1 LHEYLGAYHTTH
13 RGWRYYSTTTTTT
26 TTQESRLQQT
36 TACHFRYLPA
46 GSWFPT
52 ISFFP
57 AAILVELRGSW
68 SNDCYIPLLYLLL
81 FLCIRLRDL
90 MYLSTYYQ
98 IAGTVSSKN
107 MQDLVHAPPSPSS
120 HPHQSESR
128 NDRGGLNFPRPNLTA
143 EPGTI

>member
-1 LHEYLGAYHTTH
+1 MVSNHFFLSGCHIGGAAGFVEQRLLH
-13 RGWRYYSTTTTTT
+13 
-26 TTQESRLQQT
+26 
-36 TACHFRYLPA
+36 TAFVSIA
-46 GSWFPT
+46 
-52 ISFFP
+52 
-57 AAILVELRGSW
+57 
-68 SNDCYIPLLYLLL
+68 